1 MKTPKAPDPKET
13 AAAQAGMNVDTA
25 QAQQL
30 TNMVDQVG
38 PDGTLTYTQN
48 GNNTFVNSQGQ
59 TVTIPKYTATT
70 SLSAGQQAI
79 KDQTDA
85 AELNLGTLANQQSKF
100 LTDYLST
107 PFKADTT
114 EAESRLNELGSAR
127 LDPRFAREEEAL
139 RSRLIASGIR
149 PGSEA
154 FDQQMQQLGQTKN
167 DAYNNL
173 YLTGRSQALQEA
185 YAERAQPINEISSL
199 LSGAQVSQPQF
210 VNTPQA
216 SVAGVD
222 YSGMVNNNY
231 QAQVQAQNAKMGGLF
246 GLAAAPFSMFSFKS
260 DRRAKKD
267 IREIGKLRN
276 GLPWYEFRYLED
288 ADNSPLRE
296 GVMSDD
302 VRKVM
307 PEAVGVDRDGIDFVD
322 YGKVLEIA

>member
-1 MKTPKAPDPKET
+1 MKSPKAPDPKET

-38 PDGTLTYTQN
+38 PDGSLIYTQN

-79 KDQTDA
+79 KDESDA
-85 AELNLGTLANQQSKF
+85 AQLNLGKLANKQSSF
-100 LTDYLST
+100 LVDYLDK

-114 EAESRLNELGSAR
+114 EAEDRLNALGSAR

-185 YAERAQPINEISSL
+185 YAERSQPINEIASL
-199 LSGAQVSQPQF
+199 LSGAQVDQPNF
-210 VNTPQA
+210 VSTPQA

-222 YSGMVNNNY
+222 YMGAVNNNY
-231 QAQVQAQNAKMGGLF
+231 QSQLQSYNAKMGGLF
-246 GLAAAPFSMFSFKS
+246 GLASAPFSMFSIPKFG
-260 DRRAKKD
+260 AK
-267 IREIGKLRN
+267 
-276 GLPWYEFRYLED
+276 
-288 ADNSPLRE
+288 
-296 GVMSDD
+296 
-302 VRKVM
+302 
-307 PEAVGVDRDGIDFVD
+307 
-322 YGKVLEIA
+322 